1 MKKLNLLSFILINSI
16 LITGCNN
23 SKNSTAIVVND
34 ENVSS
39 LEVQNVL
46 NLYKIEIEN
55 FAGEKLLEDEEYKEE
70 LKQNIIDQISSMK
83 VLYQEAKEENLLPT
97 QYELKE
103 HIQKVEDSIN
113 NDEKYKAKLEELGID
128 DHFIEEQQKLNL
140 AIDMH
145 RENFYKNEKIS
156 DEEIETYYEENK
168 DDLLSYDLRLSQ
180 IFITKA
186 NKTSTEAKNEIEVIL
201 DKIKNGED
209 FEDIAKEFSEDKNSS
224 IKSGDLGFVS
234 EGNVPSYLTGNYEML
249 EVGQISDII
258 SSDYGYH
265 IVKICDK
272 IEKITSLEESK
283 NTIEQIFIKERYLKL
298 VDELVKNSEIELKED
313 IIEKLEF

>member
-23 SKNSTAIVVND
+23 SKDNTAIIVND

-46 NLYKIEIEN
+46 NLYKIEIES
-55 FAGEKLLEDEEYKEE
+55 FAGEKLFEDEEYKEE
-70 LKQNIIDQISSMK
+70 LKQNIINQISSMK

-103 HIQKVEDSIN
+103 HIQKIEDSIN

-128 DHFIEEQQKLNL
+128 DYFIEEQQKLNL

-156 DEEIETYYEENK
+156 DEEIEIYYEENK
-168 DDLLSYDLRLSQ
+168 DNLLSYDLRLSQ

-186 NKTSTEAKNEIEVIL
+186 NKTSTEAKNEIEIIL
-201 DKIKNGED
+201 DKIKNGEN

-234 EGNVPSYLTGNYEML
+234 EGNVPSYLTDNYEML

-283 NTIEQIFIKERYLKL
+283 NTIEEIFIKERYLEL

>member
-23 SKNSTAIVVND
+23 FKDNTAIIVND

-46 NLYKIEIEN
+46 NLYKIEIES
-55 FAGEKLLEDEEYKEE
+55 FAGEKLFEDEEYKEE
-70 LKQNIIDQISSMK
+70 LKQNIINQISSMK

-103 HIQKVEDSIN
+103 HIQKIEDSIN

-128 DHFIEEQQKLNL
+128 DYFIEEQQKLNL

-156 DEEIETYYEENK
+156 DEEIEIYYEENK
-168 DDLLSYDLRLSQ
+168 DNLLSYDLRLSQ

-186 NKTSTEAKNEIEVIL
+186 NKTSTEAKNEIEIIL
-201 DKIKNGED
+201 DKIKNGEN

-283 NTIEQIFIKERYLKL
+283 NTIEEVFIKERYLEL

>member
-23 SKNSTAIVVND
+23 FKDNTAIIVND

-46 NLYKIEIEN
+46 NLYKIEIES
-55 FAGEKLLEDEEYKEE
+55 FAGEKLFEDEEYKEE
-70 LKQNIIDQISSMK
+70 LKQNIINQISSMK

-103 HIQKVEDSIN
+103 HIQKIEDSIN

-128 DHFIEEQQKLNL
+128 DYFIEEQQKLNL

-156 DEEIETYYEENK
+156 DEEIEIYYEENK
-168 DDLLSYDLRLSQ
+168 DNLLSYDLRLSQ

-186 NKTSTEAKNEIEVIL
+186 NKTSTEAKNEIEIIL
-201 DKIKNGED
+201 DKIKNGEN

-283 NTIEQIFIKERYLKL
+283 NTIEEVFIKERYLDL

>member
-23 SKNSTAIVVND
+23 SKDNTAIIVND

-46 NLYKIEIEN
+46 NLYKIEIES
-55 FAGEKLLEDEEYKEE
+55 FAGEKLFEDEEYKEE
-70 LKQNIIDQISSMK
+70 LKQNIINQISSMK

-103 HIQKVEDSIN
+103 HIQKIEDSIN

-128 DHFIEEQQKLNL
+128 DYFIEEQQKLNL

-156 DEEIETYYEENK
+156 DEEMEIYYEENK
-168 DDLLSYDLRLSQ
+168 DNLLSYDLRLSQ

-186 NKTSTEAKNEIEVIL
+186 NKTSTEAKNEIEIIL
-201 DKIKNGED
+201 DKIKNGEN

-234 EGNVPSYLTGNYEML
+234 EGNVPSYLTDNYEML

-283 NTIEQIFIKERYLKL
+283 NTIEEIFIKERYLEL